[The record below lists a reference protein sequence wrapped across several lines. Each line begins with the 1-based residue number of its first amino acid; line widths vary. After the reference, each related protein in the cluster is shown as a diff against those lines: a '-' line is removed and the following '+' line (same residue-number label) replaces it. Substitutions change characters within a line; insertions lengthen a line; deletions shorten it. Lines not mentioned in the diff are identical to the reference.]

1 MNTSE
6 FYFHP
11 PQASTV
17 APEVDALY
25 FFLVAIT
32 IVFSALVAAL
42 ILYFAIRYRR
52 SAKVDRTPFHP
63 SVWMEVS
70 WLILPLP
77 LLLGIFVWS
86 ADVYFTLQRPP
97 AGAMEFTVVAKQ
109 WMWKLQHP
117 SGRREIDTLHVP
129 KGQPVRLSMI
139 SQDVIHSFYV
149 PAFRM
154 KQDVLPGRYTQ
165 CWFEATQV
173 GEFHLFCAEYCGTN
187 HSRMI
192 GKVIVM
198 EPDEYQAWLA
208 GGSPSES
215 PVVAGQKLFE
225 QLRCD
230 SCHLPQGGEQSR
242 GPSLANLAGKP
253 VTLTTGDQ
261 VTADDNYLRESIL
274 RSANKVVA
282 GYQPI
287 MPSYEGQ
294 IGEEQVLQL
303 IAYIRSMGAAT
314 EAQK

>member
-6 FYFHP
+6 FYLHP

-32 IVFSALVAAL
+32 LVFSALVAAL

-52 SAKVDRTPFHP
+52 SAKIDRTPFHP
-63 SVWMEVS
+63 SVWMEIS

-86 ADVYFTLQRPP
+86 ADVYFTLKRPP

-129 KGQPVRLSMI
+129 KGQPVRLNMI

-165 CWFEATQV
+165 AWFEATQT

-192 GKVIVM
+192 GRVIVM

-215 PVVAGQKLFE
+215 PVVAGQRLFE

-230 SCHLPQGGEQSR
+230 SCHLAAGGEQSR

-274 RSANKVVA
+274 RSATKVVA

-303 IAYIRSMGAAT
+303 IAYIRSMGA

>member
-1 MNTSE
+1 MNNNE
-6 FYFHP
+6 FFFHP
-11 PQASTV
+11 QQASTV

-25 FFLVAIT
+25 FFLVTIT
-32 IVFSALVAAL
+32 VVFSLLVAAL
-42 ILYFAIRYRR
+42 IIYFAIRYRR
-52 SAKVDRTPFHP
+52 SAKIDRTPFHP

-70 WLILPLP
+70 WLVLPLP

-86 ADVYFTLQRPP
+86 ADVYFTQQRPP

-129 KGQPVRLSMI
+129 KGQPIRLQMI

-165 CWFEATQV
+165 CWFEATQT

-187 HSRMI
+187 HSRMT

>member
-11 PQASTV
+11 QQASTV

-32 IVFSALVAAL
+32 VVFSLLVAAL

-52 SAKVDRTPFHP
+52 SAKIDRTPFHP
-63 SVWMEVS
+63 SMWMEVS
-70 WLILPLP
+70 WLVLPLP

-86 ADVYFTLQRPP
+86 ADVYFTQQRPP

-129 KGQPVRLSMI
+129 KGQPIRLQMI

-165 CWFEATQV
+165 CWFEATQT

-192 GKVIVM
+192 GRVIVM

-230 SCHLPQGGEQSR
+230 SCHVAHGGEQSR
-242 GPSLANLAGKP
+242 GPSLAGLAGKP

-274 RSANKVVA
+274 RSATKVVA

-287 MPSYEGQ
+287 MPAYEGQ

-303 IAYIRSMGAAT
+303 IAYIRSLGAAQ

>member
-1 MNTSE
+1 MNSSE
-6 FYFHP
+6 FYLHP

-32 IVFSALVAAL
+32 VVFSLMVAAL

-52 SAKVDRTPFHP
+52 SAKIDRTPFHP
-63 SVWMEVS
+63 SVWMEIS

-129 KGQPVRLSMI
+129 KGQPVRLNMI

-165 CWFEATQV
+165 AWFEATQT

-215 PVVAGQKLFE
+215 PVVAGQRLFE

-230 SCHLPQGGEQSR
+230 SCHLAAGGEQSR
-242 GPSLANLAGKP
+242 GPSLASLAGKP

-274 RSANKVVA
+274 RSATKVVA

-303 IAYIRSMGAAT
+303 IAYIRSMGA

>member
-1 MNTSE
+1 MSN
-6 FYFHP
+6 FPLFP
-11 PQASTV
+11 VQASSL
-17 APEVDALY
+17 AGQVDALY
-25 FFLVAIT
+25 FALVAISG
-32 IVFSALVAAL
+32 FFAVAISIAVMV
-42 ILYFAIRYRR
+42 FAIRYRR
-52 SAKVDRTPFHP
+52 RHADEVGANIHGSTMLEIVW
-63 SVWMEVS
+63 SV
-70 WLILPLP
+70 IPL
-77 LLLGIFVWS
+77 GIVMVIFVWS
-86 ADVYFTLQRPP
+86 AAVYMAISRPP
-97 AGAMEFTVVAKQ
+97 ADAMDVYVVGKQ
-109 WMWKLQHP
+109 WMWKIQHP
-117 SGRREIDTLHVP
+117 NGRREINELHVP
-129 KGQPVRLSMI
+129 VGRPVRLTLGSE
-139 SQDVIHSFYV
+139 DVIHSFYV

-165 CWFEATQV
+165 AWFEATQT

-192 GKVIVM
+192 GRVIVM

-215 PVVAGQKLFE
+215 PVVAGQRLFE

-230 SCHLPQGGEQSR
+230 SCHLAQGPEQSR

-274 RSANKVVA
+274 RSASKVVA
-282 GYQPI
+282 GYQAI

-314 EAQK
+314 EGQK